1 MAIVLISRILALS
14 LLFYSGDNAFELYSI
29 GNQLELEGKTTEAI
43 EYYKRALELEPD
55 AIEIHVSLASVL
67 YMTQKFDEG
76 LGYAHEALTIDPDD
90 LKLYQIVALGYI
102 GKRDLPKAIEYYTEM
117 LELDP
122 QRLETYLAIA
132 TLREAMN
139 QPQEAIHILERV
151 PADQRTADLYVK
163 LGALAGRVNDH
174 IAAIEYYREGHNRD
188 TTSLTAI
195 IGMGTGFDML
205 ALNDSAIYYYKQAIA
220 DTIILNV
227 AQRLLDIFTDT
238 DQYDNVV
245 AMAHE
250 ILAIDHGNTHVRR
263 SLGFAHYKL
272 GQPESALDE
281 FTITLRLDPGDTYS
295 AFYVARIYLEQGD
308 YTRALSAVQDA
319 LKIDPDFI
327 ELWIYLG
334 FVALEQDNYELAEHA
349 FAEAAYRD
357 GDLSQIYY
365 LLGAIA
371 ETLEKDRDAYYYY
384 RKSLGVNSRNLSS
397 LQALASLTSR
407 LGRDN
412 ETFHTFQRIIEVD
425 TLNAV
430 ALNYVGYSYA
440 ERRDSL
446 EYALE
451 LVNRALA
458 IEVDNGYY
466 IDSRGW
472 IFYMMG
478 RYEDALVELQRAS
491 EIVEDAV
498 IFEHLGDVYLKLGE
512 PSKAKDAY
520 EKALEMEPQKKDIK
534 AKLNEI
540 E

>member
-1 MAIVLISRILALS
+1 
-14 LLFYSGDNAFELYSI
+14 
-29 GNQLELEGKTTEAI
+29 
-43 EYYKRALELEPD
+43 
-55 AIEIHVSLASVL
+55 
-67 YMTQKFDEG
+67 
-76 LGYAHEALTIDPDD
+76 
-90 LKLYQIVALGYI
+90 
-102 GKRDLPKAIEYYTEM
+102 M
-117 LELDP
+117 LDLDP

-132 TLREAMN
+132 TLLEAMN
-139 QPQEAIHILERV
+139 QPGEAMHILERV
-151 PADQRTADLYVK
+151 PSDKKTTDLYVRQ
-163 LGALAGRVNDH
+163 GALAGRLNDH
-174 IAAIEYYREGHNRD
+174 TSAIEYYRQGYGRD

-195 IGMGTGFDML
+195 IGIATGFDML
-205 ALNDSAIYYYKQAIA
+205 ALNDSAIYYYEKAIR

-227 AQRLLDIFTDT
+227 AQRLLDIYTDT
-238 DQYDNVV
+238 DQYDDVL

-250 ILAIDHGNTHVRR
+250 ILSVDHGNTHVRR
-263 SLGFAHYKL
+263 SLGFAYYKL
-272 GQPESALDE
+272 GQPESALNE

-295 AFYVARIYLEQGD
+295 AFYTARIYLEQGD
-308 YTRALSAVQDA
+308 YERAFSAVEDA
-319 LKIDPDFI
+319 LEIDPDFI

-334 FVALEQDNYELAEHA
+334 FVALEENDYELAEHA
-349 FAEAAYRD
+349 FAEAAYRG

-371 ETLEKDRDAYYYY
+371 ETLENDRDAYYYY
-384 RKSLGVNSRNLSS
+384 IKSLGANSHNLSS

-412 ETFHTFQRIIEVD
+412 ETFRTFQKIIELD

-430 ALNYVGYSYA
+430 ALNYVGYTYA
-440 ERRDSL
+440 ERSDSL

-451 LVNRALA
+451 LVNRALE

-478 RYEDALVELQRAS
+478 RYEDALVELKRAS

-498 IFEHLGDVYLKLGE
+498 ILEHLGDVYLKLGE
-512 PSKAKDAY
+512 TSKAKDAY
-520 EKALEMEPQKKDIK
+520 KKAFEMEPRNKDIK
-534 AKLNEI
+534 AKLSEL